1 MLVVVPTAV
10 PTAVVEVEVE
20 AVVVVVA
27 EVVGAAAK
35 EDPDDAPFVSFAF
48 LSPVSS
54 CRLLAM
60 QK

>member
-1 MLVVVPTAV
+1 MLVVVAAAV
-10 PTAVVEVEVE
+10 PTAVVEVEV
-20 AVVVVVA
+20 VVVA
-27 EVVGAAAK
+27 EVVGAAPK
-35 EDPDDAPFVSFAF
+35 GDPDDAPFVSFAF